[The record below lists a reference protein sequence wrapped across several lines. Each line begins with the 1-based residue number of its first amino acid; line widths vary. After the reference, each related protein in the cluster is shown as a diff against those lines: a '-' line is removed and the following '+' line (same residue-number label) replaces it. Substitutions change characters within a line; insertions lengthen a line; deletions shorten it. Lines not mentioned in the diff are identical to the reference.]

1 MSTPDQWLDVAA
13 IARLT
18 GWSPGYVRK
27 RASTDA
33 WKRAGTKPQK
43 YSARDVSRSVP
54 ESRDTR
60 KKTHL
65 VTRYS

>member
-1 MSTPDQWLDVAA
+1 MSTADQWLDVAA
-13 IARLT
+13 IAKLT
-18 GWSPGYVRK
+18 GWAPAYVRK
-27 RASTDA
+27 RASIDA

-60 KKTHL
+60 NKTRL
-65 VTRYS
+65 VARYS